1 LLWLR
6 ALGRGEFCRRSA
18 ERSLHTPDREVM
30 MADSLVHT
38 QSPVEFFKEQVEA
51 ACDRQHLRPQP
62 LTSYYVVSL
71 LAEFV
76 HLDGASTPDPRSAAL
91 GLKLLRAI
99 NSGGSSQRL
108 GLKQVG
114 DASLFISGFFSDS
127 LRRGHLDVDYYVSLG
142 GYAYRSLVSSDDTLS
157 PIFEELSEK
166 FVSFVDVLSDV
177 SARTS
182 LTNDADLLRL
192 YENWLRTGSRRNS
205 DLLVENGIVPNG
217 SATLRV
223 Q

>member
-1 LLWLR
+1 MT
-6 ALGRGEFCRRSA
+6 E
-18 ERSLHTPDREVM
+18 
-30 MADSLVHT
+30 SLVHT

-51 ACDRQHLRPQP
+51 ACDRQHLHPQP
-62 LTSYYVVSL
+62 LTSYYIVSL
-71 LAEFV
+71 LAQSV
-76 HLDGASTPDPRSAAL
+76 HRGANRTSVGAPEPLAI
-91 GLKLLRAI
+91 KLLRAI

-108 GLKQVG
+108 GLREVG

-127 LRRGHLDVDYYVSLG
+127 LRRGLVDVDYYVSLG

-157 PIFEELSEK
+157 PIFEELSHK
-166 FVSFVDVLSDV
+166 FVAFVDVLADV

-192 YENWLRTGSRRNS
+192 YEKWVRTGSRRNS
-205 DLLVENGIVPNG
+205 DLLVEKGIVPNA
-217 SATLRV
+217 SATASRLI

>member
-1 LLWLR
+1 
-6 ALGRGEFCRRSA
+6 
-18 ERSLHTPDREVM
+18 M
-30 MADSLVHT
+30 MAQSLVHT

-71 LAEFV
+71 LAEFI
-76 HLDGASTPDPRSAAL
+76 HLDKTGASDPSGGEPL
-91 GLKLLRAI
+91 GVTLLRAM
-99 NSGGSSQRL
+99 NSGGTSQRL

-114 DASLFISGFFSDS
+114 DVSLFISGFFSDS
-127 LRRGHLDVDYYVSLG
+127 LRRSLVDVDYYVSLG
-142 GYAYRSLVSSDDTLS
+142 GYAYRSLVTSDDTLS
-157 PIFEELSEK
+157 PIFAELAEK
-166 FVSFVDVLSDV
+166 FIAFVDVLSEV

-192 YENWLRTGSRRNS
+192 YEKWLRSGGRRS
-205 DLLVENGIVPNG
+205 GDLLAERGIVPNMNA
-217 SATLRV
+217 SLRI

>member
-1 LLWLR
+1 M
-6 ALGRGEFCRRSA
+6 A
-18 ERSLHTPDREVM
+18 E
-30 MADSLVHT
+30 SLVHT

-51 ACDRQHLRPQP
+51 ACDRQHLHPQP

-76 HLDGASTPDPRSAAL
+76 HLGATEAVGASEPLAV
-91 GLKLLRAI
+91 KLLRAI

-127 LRRGHLDVDYYVSLG
+127 LRRSLIDVDYYVTLG
-142 GYAYRSLVSSDDTLS
+142 GYAYRSLVTSEDTLS
-157 PIFEELSEK
+157 PIFAELSDK
-166 FVSFVDVLSDV
+166 FISFVDVLSDV

-182 LTNDADLLRL
+182 LTNDADVLRL
-192 YENWLRTGSRRNS
+192 YEKWVRSGSKRS
-205 DLLVENGIVPNG
+205 GDLLAERGIVPNAG
-217 SATLRV
+217 ASRLI

>member
-1 LLWLR
+1 
-6 ALGRGEFCRRSA
+6 
-18 ERSLHTPDREVM
+18 M
-30 MADSLVHT
+30 MAESLVHT

-62 LTSYYVVSL
+62 LTCYYVVSL
-71 LAEFV
+71 LSEFV
-76 HLDGASTPDPRSAAL
+76 HLDKPGASDAMGAAEPL
-91 GLKLLRAI
+91 AVKLLRAM
-99 NSGGSSQRL
+99 NSGGTSQRL

-127 LRRGHLDVDYYVSLG
+127 LRRSLVDVDYYVSLG
-142 GYAYRSLVSSDDTLS
+142 GYAYRSLGTSDDTLS
-157 PIFEELSEK
+157 PIFAELSEK
-166 FVSFVDVLSDV
+166 FVAFVDVLSDV

-192 YENWLRTGSRRNS
+192 YEKWVRSGSRRSGN
-205 DLLVENGIVPNG
+205 LLAERGIVPNVT
-217 SATLRV
+217 ANLRI

>member
-1 LLWLR
+1 M
-6 ALGRGEFCRRSA
+6 A
-18 ERSLHTPDREVM
+18 E
-30 MADSLVHT
+30 SLVHT

-71 LAEFV
+71 LAEFI
-76 HLDGASTPDPRSAAL
+76 HLDRSRTGEAMRTGEAL
-91 GLKLLRAI
+91 AVTLLRAV
-99 NSGGSSQRL
+99 NSGGTSQRL
-108 GLKQVG
+108 GLKHVG
-114 DASLFISGFFSDS
+114 DASLFISGFFADS
-127 LRRGHLDVDYYVSLG
+127 LRRSIVDVDYYVSLG
-142 GYAYRSLVSSDDTLS
+142 GYAYRSLVNSDDTLS

-166 FVSFVDVLSDV
+166 FVAFVDVLSDV

-192 YENWLRTGSRRNS
+192 YEKWVRTGSRRNG
-205 DLLVENGIVPNG
+205 DLLVENGIVPNASI
-217 SATLRV
+217 SASRLL

>member
-1 LLWLR
+1 
-6 ALGRGEFCRRSA
+6 
-18 ERSLHTPDREVM
+18 M
-30 MADSLVHT
+30 MAESLVHT

-62 LTSYYVVSL
+62 LTCYYVVSL

-76 HLDGASTPDPRSAAL
+76 RFGNTRATSAMSSAEPLAL
-91 GLKLLRAI
+91 QLLRAI
-99 NSGGSSQRL
+99 NSGGNSQRL

-127 LRRGHLDVDYYVSLG
+127 LRRSLVDVDYYVSLG
-142 GYAYRSLVSSDDTLS
+142 GYAYRSLGHSDDTLS

-192 YENWLRTGSRRNS
+192 YEKWVRTGSRRNG
-205 DLLVENGIVPNG
+205 DLLVEKGIVPNA
-217 SATLRV
+217 SVTTSRLI